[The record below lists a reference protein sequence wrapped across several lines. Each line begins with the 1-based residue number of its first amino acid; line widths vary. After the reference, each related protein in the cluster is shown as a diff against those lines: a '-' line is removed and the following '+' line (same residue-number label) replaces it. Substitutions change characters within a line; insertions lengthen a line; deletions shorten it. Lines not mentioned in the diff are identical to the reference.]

1 MLYSNA
7 AGLVP
12 AMKKG
17 ASQKCKDTWAWIDN
31 QVTDKNT
38 TSNVFAFIKAVYRHS
53 ASTLSCCVKTLC
65 LIWQDVQCSVYT
77 VRCDETHPRDCLQHA
92 GYNQNAK

>member
-12 AMKKG
+12 AMRKG
-17 ASQKCKDTWAWIDN
+17 SSQKCKDTWAWIDN

-53 ASTLSCCVKTLC
+53 ASTLSCCVKTL
-65 LIWQDVQCSVYT
+65 LNLARRAMQCIY
-77 VRCDETHPRDCLQHA
+77 
-92 GYNQNAK
+92 GKM